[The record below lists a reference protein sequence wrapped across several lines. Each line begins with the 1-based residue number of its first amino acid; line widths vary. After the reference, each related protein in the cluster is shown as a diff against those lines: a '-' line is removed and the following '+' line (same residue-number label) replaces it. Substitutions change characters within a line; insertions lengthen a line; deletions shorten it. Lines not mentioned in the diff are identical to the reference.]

1 MPEREIDISWA
12 EIVDSSERLARQVA
26 GRDVRYNA
34 ILAVSRG
41 GLFPAGVLSYMLGIK
56 DVASIAVERYRQRT
70 PAGAHVIREPDWA
83 SFAGKSVLIVDEMVD
98 EGVTID
104 RVRRSLP
111 GAAARFSTAVLYC
124 MNGAPAPD
132 YFVHAV
138 PAGVWLNFPWGE

>member
-12 EIVDSSERLARQVA
+12 EIVDSSERLARLVA
-26 GRDVRYNA
+26 RRDTSYDA

-56 DVASIAVERYRQRT
+56 DVAAIAIERYQRRS

-83 SFAGKSVLIVDEMVD
+83 SFAGRSVLIVDEMVD

-111 GAAARFSTAVLYC
+111 SVAARLSTAVLYC